1 MFDPKNWGPV
11 LNAFGMTVV
20 PDAAR
25 PRRRVG
31 VDFHVWD
38 GIFQG
43 SRSHLLGLYRCAIRQ
58 APEIDFVF
66 FLSGVE
72 SLHAN
77 YAEFSLPN
85 VTLVRMRHRSGVVRL
100 AFQLPWLQWRHRINL
115 MHLQYRVPPMAVGP
129 CACTIHDVL
138 FESHPQFFEP
148 RFVWQSR
155 LTSRAAVRRAAVLL
169 TVSQFSRAELARIY
183 GIDPLKVGVTFNAV
197 DKTRFYPGQDGAATV
212 RALGLE
218 PGRYVLTVGRLE
230 PRKNHLTLLDGYARL
245 QPDAPPLVIVGQR
258 DFGYAPLFAAIRHHG
273 LEARV
278 RLIENVSD
286 ADLPALMRHAQV
298 FVYPA
303 FAEGFGMPVLEALAC
318 GVPVITSN
326 TTSLPE
332 VAGDAAILV
341 SPDSA
346 DDIASALQHVLADAA
361 LRASLGQAGIV
372 QSAKFS
378 WEDSAAVLLS
388 SIRSFFASTADG

>member
-1 MFDPKNWGPV
+1 MTF
-11 LNAFGMTVV
+11 NAN
-20 PDAAR
+20 AAL

-43 SRSHLLGLYRCAIRQ
+43 SRSHLLGLYRCAVRQ

-66 FLSGVE
+66 FLDGVE
-72 SLHAN
+72 SLRAS

-85 VTLVRMRHRSGVVRL
+85 VTLVRMRHRPGVVRL
-100 AFQLPWLQWRHRINL
+100 ALQLPWLQWRHRIDL
-115 MHLQYRVPPMAVGP
+115 MHVQYRLPPMAVGP

-148 RFVWQSR
+148 SFVWQSR

-169 TVSQFSRAELARIY
+169 TVSHFSRAELARIY

-197 DKTRFYPGQDGAATV
+197 DKARFYPGDDGAATV

-218 PGRYVLTVGRLE
+218 PGRYLLTVGRLE
-230 PRKNHLTLLDGYARL
+230 PRKNHLTLLEAYAQL
-245 QPDAPPLVIVGQR
+245 QSAAPPLVIVGQR
-258 DFGYAPLFAAIRHHG
+258 DFGYAPLFAAIHRHG

-278 RLIENVSD
+278 RLIENASD
-286 ADLPALMRHAQV
+286 ADLPALMRNAQL

-303 FAEGFGMPVLEALAC
+303 FAEGFGMPVLEALAS

-332 VAGDAAILV
+332 VAGSAAILV
-341 SPDSA
+341 SPDSVE
-346 DDIASALQHVLADAA
+346 DVTSALKRVLADAA
-361 LRASLGQAGIV
+361 LRASLGQAGVI
-372 QSAKFS
+372 QAAKFN
-378 WEDSAAVLLS
+378 WEGSAAVLLS
-388 SIRSFFASTADG
+388 SLRRFFALTADGRRA

>member
-1 MFDPKNWGPV
+1 MT
-11 LNAFGMTVV
+11 LNSS
-20 PDAAR
+20 AAR

-43 SRSHLLGLYRCAIRQ
+43 SRSHLLGLYRCAVRQ

-66 FLSGVE
+66 FLDGVE
-72 SLHAN
+72 SLRAS

-85 VTLVRMRHRSGVVRL
+85 VTLVRMRHRPGVVRL
-100 AFQLPWLQWRHRINL
+100 AFQLPWLQWRHRIDL
-115 MHLQYRVPPMAVGP
+115 MHVQYRLPPMAVGP

-169 TVSQFSRAELARIY
+169 TVSHFSRAELARIY

-197 DKTRFYPGQDGAATV
+197 DKARFYPGEDGAATA

-230 PRKNHLTLLDGYARL
+230 PRKNHLTLLEAYAQL

-258 DFGYAPLFAAIRHHG
+258 DFGYAPLFAAIRRHG

-278 RLIENVSD
+278 RLIENASD
-286 ADLPALMRHAQV
+286 ADLPALMRNAQL

-303 FAEGFGMPVLEALAC
+303 FAEGFGMPVLEALAS

-332 VAGDAAILV
+332 VAGSAAILV
-341 SPDSA
+341 SPVSVEDVT
-346 DDIASALQHVLADAA
+346 SALKRVLADAA
-361 LRASLGQAGIV
+361 LRASLGQAGVI
-372 QSAKFS
+372 QAAKFN
-378 WEDSAAVLLS
+378 WEGSAAVLLS
-388 SIRSFFASTADG
+388 SMRRFFALTADGRRA

>member
-1 MFDPKNWGPV
+1 M
-11 LNAFGMTVV
+11 
-20 PDAAR
+20 
-25 PRRRVG
+25 
-31 VDFHVWD
+31 DFHVWD

-43 SRSHLLGLYRCAIRQ
+43 SRSHLLGLYRCAVRQ

-66 FLSGVE
+66 FLDGVE
-72 SLHAN
+72 SLRAS

-85 VTLVRMRHRSGVVRL
+85 VTLVRMRHRPGVVRL
-100 AFQLPWLQWRHRINL
+100 ALQLPWLQWRHRIDL
-115 MHLQYRVPPMAVGP
+115 MHVQYRLPPMAVGP

-169 TVSQFSRAELARIY
+169 TVSHFSRAELARIY

-197 DKTRFYPGQDGAATV
+197 DKARFYPGEDGAATV

-218 PGRYVLTVGRLE
+218 PGRYLLTVGRLE
-230 PRKNHLTLLDGYARL
+230 PRKNHLTLLEAYAQL
-245 QPDAPPLVIVGQR
+245 QPAAPPLVIVGQR
-258 DFGYAPLFAAIRHHG
+258 DFGYAPLFAAIHRHG

-278 RLIENVSD
+278 RLIENASD
-286 ADLPALMRHAQV
+286 ADLPALMRNAQL

-303 FAEGFGMPVLEALAC
+303 FAEGFGMPVLEALAS

-332 VAGDAAILV
+332 VAGSAAILV
-341 SPDSA
+341 SPVSVEDVT
-346 DDIASALQHVLADAA
+346 SALKRVLADAA
-361 LRASLGQAGIV
+361 LRASLGQAGVI
-372 QSAKFS
+372 QAAKFN
-378 WEDSAAVLLS
+378 WEGSAAVLLS
-388 SIRSFFASTADG
+388 SMRKFFALTADGHRA

>member
-1 MFDPKNWGPV
+1 MT
-11 LNAFGMTVV
+11 LNSS
-20 PDAAR
+20 AAS

-43 SRSHLLGLYRCAIRQ
+43 SRSHLLGLYRCAVRQ

-66 FLSGVE
+66 FLDGVE
-72 SLHAN
+72 SLRAS

-85 VTLVRMRHRSGVVRL
+85 VTLVRMRHRPGVVRL
-100 AFQLPWLQWRHRINL
+100 ALQLPWLQWRHRIDL
-115 MHLQYRVPPMAVGP
+115 MHVQYRLPPMAVGP

-169 TVSQFSRAELARIY
+169 TVSHFSRAELARIY

-197 DKTRFYPGQDGAATV
+197 DKARFYPGDDGAATV

-218 PGRYVLTVGRLE
+218 PGRYLLTVGRLE
-230 PRKNHLTLLDGYARL
+230 PRKNHLTLLEAYAQL
-245 QPDAPPLVIVGQR
+245 QSAAPPLVIVGQR
-258 DFGYAPLFAAIRHHG
+258 DFGYAPLFAAIHRHG

-278 RLIENVSD
+278 RLIENASD
-286 ADLPALMRHAQV
+286 ADLPALMRNAQL

-303 FAEGFGMPVLEALAC
+303 FAEGFGMPVLEALAS

-332 VAGDAAILV
+332 VAGSAAILV
-341 SPDSA
+341 SPDSVE
-346 DDIASALQHVLADAA
+346 DVTSALKRVLADAA
-361 LRASLGQAGIV
+361 LRASLGQAGVI
-372 QSAKFS
+372 QAAKFN
-378 WEDSAAVLLS
+378 WEGSAAVLLS
-388 SIRSFFASTADG
+388 SLRRFFALTADGRRA

>member
-1 MFDPKNWGPV
+1 
-11 LNAFGMTVV
+11 MTIATY
-20 PDAAR
+20 AAL

-43 SRSHLLGLYRCAIRQ
+43 SRSHLLGLYRCAVRQ

-66 FLSGVE
+66 FLDGVE
-72 SLHAN
+72 SLRAS

-85 VTLVRMRHRSGVVRL
+85 VTLVRMRHRPGVVRL
-100 AFQLPWLQWRHRINL
+100 ALQLPWLQWRHRIDL
-115 MHLQYRVPPMAVGP
+115 MHVQYRLPPMAVGP

-148 RFVWQSR
+148 SFVWQSR

-169 TVSQFSRAELARIY
+169 TVSHFSRAELARIY

-197 DKTRFYPGQDGAATV
+197 DKARFYPGDDGAATV

-218 PGRYVLTVGRLE
+218 PGRYLLTVGRLE
-230 PRKNHLTLLDGYARL
+230 PRKNHLTLLEAYAQL
-245 QPDAPPLVIVGQR
+245 QSAAPPLVIVGQR
-258 DFGYAPLFAAIRHHG
+258 DFGFAPLFAAIRRHG
-273 LEARV
+273 LEDRV
-278 RLIENVSD
+278 RLIENASD
-286 ADLPALMRHAQV
+286 ADLPALMRNAQL

-303 FAEGFGMPVLEALAC
+303 FAEGFGMPVLEALAS

-332 VAGDAAILV
+332 VAGSAAILV
-341 SPDSA
+341 SPDSVEEVT
-346 DDIASALQHVLADAA
+346 SALKRVLADAA
-361 LRASLGQAGIV
+361 LSANLGQAGVI
-372 QSAKFS
+372 QAAKFN
-378 WEDSAAVLLS
+378 WEGSAAVLLS
-388 SIRSFFASTADG
+388 SMRRFFALTADGHRA

>member
-1 MFDPKNWGPV
+1 MTF
-11 LNAFGMTVV
+11 NAN
-20 PDAAR
+20 AAL

-43 SRSHLLGLYRCAIRQ
+43 SRSHLLGLYRCAVRQ

-66 FLSGVE
+66 FLDGVE
-72 SLHAN
+72 SLRAS

-85 VTLVRMRHRSGVVRL
+85 VTLVRMRHRPGVVRL
-100 AFQLPWLQWRHRINL
+100 ALQLPWLQWRHRIDL
-115 MHLQYRVPPMAVGP
+115 MHVQYRLPPMAVGP

-169 TVSQFSRAELARIY
+169 TVSHFSRAELARIY

-197 DKTRFYPGQDGAATV
+197 DKARFYPGDDGAATV

-218 PGRYVLTVGRLE
+218 PGRYLLTVGRLE
-230 PRKNHLTLLDGYARL
+230 PRKNHLTLLEAYAQL

-258 DFGYAPLFAAIRHHG
+258 DFGYAPLFAAIHRHG

-278 RLIENVSD
+278 RLIENASD
-286 ADLPALMRHAQV
+286 ADLPALMRNAQL

-303 FAEGFGMPVLEALAC
+303 FAEGFGMPVLEALAS

-332 VAGDAAILV
+332 VAGSAAILV
-341 SPDSA
+341 SPVSVEDVT
-346 DDIASALQHVLADAA
+346 SALKRVLADAA
-361 LRASLGQAGIV
+361 LRASLGQAGVI
-372 QSAKFS
+372 QAAKFN
-378 WEDSAAVLLS
+378 WEGSAAVLLS
-388 SIRSFFASTADG
+388 SLRRFFALTADGRRA